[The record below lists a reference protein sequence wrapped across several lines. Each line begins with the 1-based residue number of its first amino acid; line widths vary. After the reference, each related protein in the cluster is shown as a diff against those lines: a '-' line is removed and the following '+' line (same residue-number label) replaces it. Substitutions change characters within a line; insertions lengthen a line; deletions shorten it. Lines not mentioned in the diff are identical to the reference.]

1 MYEQALERGQ
11 QYGIPGVT
19 YQLTQGVVKNIIPAI
34 ASTNAIISAACVL
47 EAIKIITMC
56 SSGLDNYMMWV
67 LGLHEASG
75 IIVVPFDHCLGM
87 ACLSPPLRYMGS
99 QGIYTHTVA
108 YERDADCPICG
119 CGVPLGIDPDMTL
132 QQVRGTGKGSSLP

>member
-1 MYEQALERGQ
+1 MGSLSYPPIHALSLPR
-11 QYGIPGVT
+11 
-19 YQLTQGVVKNIIPAI
+19 N
-34 ASTNAIISAACVL
+34 
-47 EAIKIITMC
+47 
-56 SSGLDNYMMWV
+56 GLSN
-67 LGLHEASG
+67 
-75 IIVVPFDHCLGM
+75 
-87 ACLSPPLRYMGS
+87 SPPLRYMGS